1 MRSSKQAAAA
11 AATATENNRGI
22 SGHMFTLHQRLYHAL
37 NLGTRYSEGKEW
49 KWKCTD
55 IEIQRHVVRSISS
68 FIESASPDTLHHPLV
83 KDSVADI
90 VWALVWIL
98 QHKSEAV
105 LSIAA
110 NMVVKLIRIIPN
122 SILQPY
128 SLYLVH
134 PLAPL
139 LSSRRMEVSIA
150 CATALNMILSN
161 LSATREKS
169 VWEILSETK
178 TVFLIVSGI
187 REFSGG
193 PMATEYFQEM
203 ASLLSTILQKWSAS
217 RFSVWNDTKLME
229 VLEAMHEN
237 PDVSIKV
244 ALLKLYSGIA
254 LCGNGA
260 MKLLQNGEALLQ
272 MMVLCMGRSRPLSV
286 QMEGFRLAQHLAT
299 NKQGCLKML
308 SLCCEPIVKAIID
321 GMTGWTLSSGKIAN
335 DQMSLLVEA
344 CRLALIIRWDGEHH
358 DYFWKKGID
367 KVLLDLLLEK
377 FHNGQSVHLLTLEE
391 QMSEAQEALKA
402 DVLLVLRPYMWDILG
417 WLAIYCREDFNPN
430 IHSHELLIDMLIRC
444 ACLTFTDSVRKGW
457 QICQSDLS
465 ETFRSESASRA
476 VLMMIY
482 SPCKYIASKARS
494 LLSEIL
500 KPTGK
505 EYLKHSLRVLNFTLT
520 RDNFGIPD
528 MLQTGINL
536 VALTCCACFPWYRS
550 YIVKS
555 GGVKTLLAF
564 IKWCL
569 SNDVHIGRLSFAP
582 HLHNIFSQR
591 LCCWVCKEDWEGND
605 ILLLYGL
612 WGLAELL
619 HYGSISKNVDIFSG
633 QVEYTEAQFVR
644 MLQEIC
650 SDNSALGLKWNAAY
664 ILSYFGFYGFPC
676 KLGRR
681 IGKALD
687 ENEFADTRII
697 LAKGE
702 SMSVHGVVLAIRCPS
717 LLPPEELS
725 HDEKASD
732 GSSGRCAVDK
742 QYGKFKKDIRL
753 SSHVD
758 NQALSKLLKF
768 VYLGYL
774 HAGDEHVKKLNILAK
789 HCSLQPL
796 STMLGRRRP
805 KWGTLFP
812 IYDLTPALAPTGHH
826 FSYGLLLDLCLR
838 TFFIVLDQGVR
849 MVCFLIC
856 A

>member
-1 MRSSKQAAAA
+1 
-11 AATATENNRGI
+11 
-22 SGHMFTLHQRLYHAL
+22 
-37 NLGTRYSEGKEW
+37 
-49 KWKCTD
+49 
-55 IEIQRHVVRSISS
+55 
-68 FIESASPDTLHHPLV
+68 
-83 KDSVADI
+83 
-90 VWALVWIL
+90 
-98 QHKSEAV
+98 
-105 LSIAA
+105 
-110 NMVVKLIRIIPN
+110 
-122 SILQPY
+122 
-128 SLYLVH
+128 
-134 PLAPL
+134 
-139 LSSRRMEVSIA
+139 
-150 CATALNMILSN
+150 
-161 LSATREKS
+161 
-169 VWEILSETK
+169 
-178 TVFLIVSGI
+178 
-187 REFSGG
+187 
-193 PMATEYFQEM
+193 
-203 ASLLSTILQKWSAS
+203 
-217 RFSVWNDTKLME
+217 
-229 VLEAMHEN
+229 
-237 PDVSIKV
+237 
-244 ALLKLYSGIA
+244 
-254 LCGNGA
+254 
-260 MKLLQNGEALLQ
+260 
-272 MMVLCMGRSRPLSV
+272 
-286 QMEGFRLAQHLAT
+286 
-299 NKQGCLKML
+299 
-308 SLCCEPIVKAIID
+308 
-321 GMTGWTLSSGKIAN
+321 
-335 DQMSLLVEA
+335 
-344 CRLALIIRWDGEHH
+344 
-358 DYFWKKGID
+358 
-367 KVLLDLLLEK
+367 
-377 FHNGQSVHLLTLEE
+377 
-391 QMSEAQEALKA
+391 
-402 DVLLVLRPYMWDILG
+402 
-417 WLAIYCREDFNPN
+417 
-430 IHSHELLIDMLIRC
+430 
-444 ACLTFTDSVRKGW
+444 
-457 QICQSDLS
+457 
-465 ETFRSESASRA
+465 
-476 VLMMIY
+476 MMIY

-494 LLSEIL
+494 MLSEIL

-536 VALTCCACFPWYRS
+536 VALTCCACLPWYRS

-555 GGVKTLLAF
+555 EGVKTLLAF
-564 IKWCL
+564 IKWSL

-732 GSSGRCAVDK
+732 GSS
-742 QYGKFKKDIRL
+742 YLHTFKKDIRL

-758 NQALSKLLKF
+758 NQALSKLLEF

-774 HAGDEHVKKLNILAK
+774 HASDEYVKKLKILAK

-796 STMLGRRRP
+796 STMLGRRHP

-838 TFFIVLDQGVR
+838 TFFILLDQRVLSFYIF
-849 MVCFLIC
+849 VH
-856 A
+856 